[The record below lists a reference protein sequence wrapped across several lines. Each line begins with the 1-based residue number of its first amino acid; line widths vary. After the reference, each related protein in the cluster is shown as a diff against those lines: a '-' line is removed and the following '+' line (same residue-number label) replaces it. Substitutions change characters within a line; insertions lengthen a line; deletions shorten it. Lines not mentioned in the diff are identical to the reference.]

1 MDYKLDEDEVV
12 LYEGE
17 VHYPDKFSR
26 VKYVLTSKKMVFIKT
41 ITVSRGWFKGS
52 ETHTEVDIV
61 NLSDIKVFNDQ
72 VQVKQVKNEIQ
83 VQTKDKNF
91 SIFLSGIIEAKK
103 VITKIIDATTNTT
116 MAQRGST
123 KVKGAIDLVDDTLG
137 LDTRGMVK
145 GVMENGIKGTI
156 INGIKRKK
164 DK

>member
-41 ITVSRGWFKGS
+41 ITVSKGWFKGS

>member
-17 VHYPDKFSR
+17 AHYPDKFSR

-41 ITVSRGWFKGS
+41 ITVSKGWFKGS

-91 SIFLSGIIEAKK
+91 SIFLSGMIEAKK

-145 GVMENGIKGTI
+145 GVMENGIKGTL